1 LNVTEDAFEGS
12 ASEVIFFQNK
22 PVLKEVME
30 TVEAMANRIYG
41 PRRKRKP
48 ARKKQRKLK
57 HAGNEND
64 TIITA
69 DDQH

>member
-1 LNVTEDAFEGS
+1 VTEDAFEGS

-41 PRRKRKP
+41 PRPKRKRK
-48 ARKKQRKLK
+48 KKNQTP
-57 HAGNEND
+57 D
-64 TIITA
+64 
-69 DDQH
+69 